1 MTEGGAGSDADDV
14 DTTLSPPLVLQ
25 DSAPLSSTWSV
36 EGVSGMSLST
46 MDSPKTAA
54 VQRQMWWPLGHPSGS
69 LCPPLWGADCRP
81 REVVIPLATTGSQ
94 EGRTHQGCL
103 L

>member
-1 MTEGGAGSDADDV
+1 MTEGGVGSDVDDV
-14 DTTLSPPLVLQ
+14 DATPS
-25 DSAPLSSTWSV
+25 PLSSTWSV

-54 VQRQMWWPLGHPSGS
+54 VQRQTWWPLGHHPSGS

-81 REVVIPLATTGSQ
+81 REVVIPLATAGSQ